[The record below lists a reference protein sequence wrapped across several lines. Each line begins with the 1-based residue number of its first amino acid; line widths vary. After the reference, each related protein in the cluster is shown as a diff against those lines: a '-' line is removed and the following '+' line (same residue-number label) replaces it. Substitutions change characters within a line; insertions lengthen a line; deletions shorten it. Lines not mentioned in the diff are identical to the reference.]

1 MAKTYYMLLLNEHSH
16 MIDFPELGNNYT
28 NKINYET
35 KKRRSEEIIELLLP
49 FTLVERV

>member
-35 KKRRSEEIIELLLP
+35 KKEGVKKLLS
-49 FTLVERV
+49 FYCLVLL